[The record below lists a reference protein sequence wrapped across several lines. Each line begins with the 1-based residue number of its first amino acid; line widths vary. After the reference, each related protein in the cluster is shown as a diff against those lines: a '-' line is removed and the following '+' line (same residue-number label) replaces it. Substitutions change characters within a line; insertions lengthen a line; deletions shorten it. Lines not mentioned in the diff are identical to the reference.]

1 MKIMAVI
8 NYNGH
13 VSELIGEVHKNAGF
27 YQQIPISKNEMYS
40 FGAEEQ
46 KGLAYHLTILRV
58 PLLARVPQVGNHC
71 PN

>member
-13 VSELIGEVHKNAGF
+13 VSELIWEVHKNAGF

-71 PN
+71 SN